1 MLTISTGF
9 ISELMV
15 PVTGKFPVS
24 SLAEAVENLNCS
36 TYPLT
41 RLAGRLEESVREDLR
56 FLNAQ
61 PLIRQELIDNA
72 KGYIWDIKT
81 GKLTQIP
88 LEGRTAL

>member
-1 MLTISTGF
+1 M
-9 ISELMV
+9 
-15 PVTGKFPVS
+15 
-24 SLAEAVENLNCS
+24 ENFNCN

-56 FLNAQ
+56 FLSAQ

-72 KGYIWDIKT
+72 KGYIYDIKT